1 MSLSTGEIIGIVAI
15 FASGGFF
22 FLGYLLGRK
31 NSREQLE
38 LIVKAL
44 NIDRILDGRN
54 KKDEELFIEDN
65 TVKGKV
71 TEKFSFTIKT
81 DLIDIHSNKL
91 SLKREKESLPIRNFR
106 RWGKIRNIGELPV
119 HRFLNNKDA
128 KRPCNYY
135 DN

>member
-1 MSLSTGEIIGIVAI
+1 MSLCTGEIIGIVAI

-81 DLIDIHSNKL
+81 DLIDIHSKQIITEEGKRKL
-91 SLKREKESLPIRNFR
+91 TDKELQKM
-106 RWGKIRNIGELPV
+106 GKNPKYWRTSCP
-119 HRFLNNKDA
+119 
-128 KRPCNYY
+128 
-135 DN
+135 